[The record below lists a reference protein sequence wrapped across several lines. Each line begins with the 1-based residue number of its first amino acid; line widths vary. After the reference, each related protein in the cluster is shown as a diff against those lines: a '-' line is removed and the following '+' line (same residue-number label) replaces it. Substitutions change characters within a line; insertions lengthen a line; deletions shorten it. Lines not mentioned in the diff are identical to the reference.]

1 MPALARAVLPAGIQL
16 SFPCLSVHAADEY
29 HVTARPAGQ
38 NRAVAALQCPASPQE
53 KRPVKEHLRELVA
66 QALLDLRRQDR
77 IPQDL
82 ATPDYVIERTKSR
95 EHGDYAT
102 NIALLLAKSAGMK
115 PRELAEALVANFGET
130 QHVSRIEIAG
140 PGFINFKIS
149 QPCRLAT
156 VRRVFEQGA
165 QYGRQTPG
173 SRDSVTVEFV
183 SANPNGP
190 LHVGHGRGA
199 AYGASVANLL
209 EASGHKV
216 QREYYVNDAGRQMD
230 ILAVSVW
237 LRYHELSGVNVR
249 FPDNGYKGEYVSEI
263 ARSLRAKE
271 GDRLRFSA
279 LDITDG
285 LPADE
290 TQGGDK
296 ELHVDALIARARKL
310 LGAPDYRI
318 VFDAGLHWCLAD
330 IRNDLLGFG
339 VVHDNFFSE
348 RSLTTDGHVQHAI
361 ERLREQGHL
370 FELDGALWFRAT
382 AFGDDKDRVLVREN
396 GATTYF
402 ASDIGY
408 LLSKFERGFDRA
420 LYVLGADH
428 HGYIARLKAAAQG
441 MGLDPGKIEIQLVQF
456 AILYRGNERV
466 QMSTRAGS
474 FVTLRELRE
483 EVGTDAARFF
493 YVMRSNEQ
501 HLDFDLELAKSHSND
516 NPVYYIQYAHAR
528 IASLFRQ
535 LKEKQLSYN
544 DSAAMS
550 ARKLLVSEAEDVLL
564 VELMRFP
571 EMLES
576 AAAGRA
582 PQVMAHYLRDTAAA
596 FHAFYNALPILTAE
610 DELRHARLGLCKAT
624 QQVLANGLALLG
636 VAAPETM

>member
-1 MPALARAVLPAGIQL
+1 M
-16 SFPCLSVHAADEY
+16 
-29 HVTARPAGQ
+29 
-38 NRAVAALQCPASPQE
+38 AALQYPARPYE

-66 QALLDLRRQDR
+66 QALLDLRRQER

-102 NIALLLAKSAGMK
+102 NIALLLAKPAGMK

-165 QYGRQTPG
+165 EYGRQTPG

-209 EASGHKV
+209 EAAGHKV

-290 TQGGDK
+290 TEGGDK

-330 IRNDLLGFG
+330 IRSDLLGFG

-348 RSLTTDGHVQHAI
+348 RSLTTDGYVQHAI

-382 AFGDDKDRVLVREN
+382 SFGDDKDRVLIREN

-441 MGLDPGKIEIQLVQF
+441 MGLDPAKIEIQLVQF
-456 AILYRGNERV
+456 AILYRGHERV

-493 YVMRSNEQ
+493 YVMRSNDQ

-535 LKEKQLSYN
+535 LKEKQLAYN
-544 DSAAMS
+544 DSAAVS
-550 ARKLLVSEAEDVLL
+550 ARKLLTSEAEDVLL

-571 EMLES
+571 EMVES

-610 DELRHARLGLCKAT
+610 EETRHARLGLCKAT

-636 VAAPETM
+636 VSAPETM

>member
-1 MPALARAVLPAGIQL
+1 M
-16 SFPCLSVHAADEY
+16 
-29 HVTARPAGQ
+29 
-38 NRAVAALQCPASPQE
+38 
-53 KRPVKEHLRELVA
+53 KEHLRELVA
-66 QALLDLRRQDR
+66 QSLLDLRRHGR
-77 IPQDL
+77 LPQDL
-82 ATPDYVIERTKSR
+82 PTPDYVIERTKSR

-102 NIALLLAKSAGMK
+102 NIALLLAKAAGLP

-130 QHVSRIEIAG
+130 QHVSKVEIAG

-156 VRRVFEQGA
+156 IRRVFEQGA
-165 QYGRQTPG
+165 EYGRQEPE
-173 SRDSVTVEFV
+173 SRELVTVEFV

-209 EASGHKV
+209 EAAGHKV

-237 LRYHELSGVNVR
+237 LRYHELSGINVR
-249 FPDNGYKGEYVSEI
+249 FPDNGYKGDYVSEI

-271 GDRLRFSA
+271 GDRLRHNA
-279 LDITDG
+279 IEITDG
-285 LPADE
+285 LPPDE
-290 TQGGDK
+290 SQGGDK

-310 LGAPDYRI
+310 LGDTDYRV
-318 VFDAGLHWCLAD
+318 VFDVGLQWCLAD

-339 VVHDNFFSE
+339 VVHDGFFSE
-348 RSLTTDGHVQHAI
+348 RSLTTDGYVPRAI
-361 ERLREQGHL
+361 DRLREQGHL
-370 FELDGALWFRAT
+370 FEQDGATWFRAT
-382 AFGDDKDRVLVREN
+382 TFGDDKDRVVVREN
-396 GATTYF
+396 GAATYF
-402 ASDIGY
+402 ASDLGY
-408 LLSKFERGFDRA
+408 LLSKFERGFQRA
-420 LYVLGADH
+420 LYILGADH

-441 MGLDPGKIEIQLVQF
+441 LGLDPGKIEVQLVQF
-456 AILYRGNERV
+456 AILYRGSQRV

-544 DSAAMS
+544 DGAALS
-550 ARKLLVSEAEDVLL
+550 ARKLLTETAEDILL

-571 EMLES
+571 EMIE
-576 AAAGRA
+576 AAATNRG
-582 PQVMAHYLRDTAAA
+582 PQIMAHYLKDTAAA

-610 DELRHARLGLCKAT
+610 EELRSARLGLCKAT

-636 VAAPETM
+636 VSAPETM

>member
-1 MPALARAVLPAGIQL
+1 M
-16 SFPCLSVHAADEY
+16 
-29 HVTARPAGQ
+29 
-38 NRAVAALQCPASPQE
+38 
-53 KRPVKEHLRELVA
+53 KEHLRELVA

-102 NIALLLAKSAGMK
+102 NIALLLAKPAGMK

-130 QHVSRIEIAG
+130 QHVSKIEIAG

-165 QYGRQTPG
+165 HYGRQSPE
-173 SRDSVTVEFV
+173 SRDSVTLEFV

-209 EASGHKV
+209 EAAGHKV

-290 TQGGDK
+290 SQGGDK

-310 LGAPDYRI
+310 LGVPDYRI

-348 RSLTTDGHVQHAI
+348 RSLTTDGYVQHAI

-382 AFGDDKDRVLVREN
+382 SFGDDKDRVLVREN

-456 AILYRGNERV
+456 AILYRGHDRV

-493 YVMRSNEQ
+493 YVMRSNDQ

-535 LKEKQLSYN
+535 LKEKQLAYN

-550 ARKLLVSEAEDVLL
+550 ARKLLTSEAEDILL

-571 EMLES
+571 EMVES

-610 DELRHARLGLCKAT
+610 EEQRYARLGLCKAT

-636 VAAPETM
+636 VSAPETM